1 MSIKY
6 FPNRVFKK
14 SVPAIDRVMSQ
25 RHPKMARGCA
35 NVATN
40 SLSAVISSD
49 TDWQINSVQ
58 LTFSN
63 AAPRDYSARIKSGI
77 KIVSQLNDYLWF
89 QSEGTFWQKIYLDSG
104 FYTGTELASQLQT
117 KLNAN
122 TAFNASGITFTVT
135 YDSLTGLFSIASS
148 SLLIKYI
155 QTNNAKQISERDSI
169 AGHLFGLTANTNL
182 VSTIVSDTPMFGL
195 NEESWIIDEE
205 GSTVTEHLLT
215 DIQVLSMD
223 QAIHVYTNVANIV
236 VNYAV
241 NFEELT

>member
-14 SVPAIDRVMSQ
+14 SVPAIDRVMSKKY
-25 RHPKMARGCA
+25 PKMARGCA

-58 LTFSN
+58 MTFSN

-122 TAFNASGITFTVT
+122 TAFNDNGITFTVA
-135 YDSLTGLFSIASS
+135 YDSLTGLFSIGSS
-148 SLLIKYI
+148 SWLIKYI

-223 QAIHVYTNVANIV
+223 QALHVYTNVANIV